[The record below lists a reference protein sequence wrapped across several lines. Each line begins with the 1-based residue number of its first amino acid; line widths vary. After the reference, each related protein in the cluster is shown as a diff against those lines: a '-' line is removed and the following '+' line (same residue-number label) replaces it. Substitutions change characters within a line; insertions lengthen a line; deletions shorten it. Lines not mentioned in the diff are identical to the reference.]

1 MLKQIIFCNKK
12 CHEVFAQISICNV
25 QSNCIEENAWLVLLN
40 VSASIIISN
49 VDLGLHAQK

>member
-1 MLKQIIFCNKK
+1 
-12 CHEVFAQISICNV
+12 V